1 MRSVTFSSLWPY
13 GLEAARLLCPWNFPG
28 KNTEVGCQ
36 NTGGPTPGDLSD
48 PVIELASLASL
59 ALAGRFFRQE
69 YWSELLFHCNPYLW
83 KDLSFIQL
91 FSHILSFLSLT
102 PVL

>member
-48 PVIELASLASL
+48 PGIELASLESL
-59 ALAGRFFRQE
+59 ALAGRFFNTSATWE
-69 YWSELLFHCNPYLW
+69 VPVH
-83 KDLSFIQL
+83 LSPDSKYIWLNVCQFC
-91 FSHILSFLSLT
+91 FE
-102 PVL
+102 